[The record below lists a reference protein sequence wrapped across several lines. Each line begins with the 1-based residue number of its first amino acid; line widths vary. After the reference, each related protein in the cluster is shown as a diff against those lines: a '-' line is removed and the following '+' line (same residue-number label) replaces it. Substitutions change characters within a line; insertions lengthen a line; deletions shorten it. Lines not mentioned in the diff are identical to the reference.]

1 MKVPFD
7 GAIPIFY
14 NEFGEIA
21 VGTRQSDPTS
31 IPYVMPA
38 NDNVPPRITLSA
50 RCRAL
55 FHRLVAKDRDASWR
69 IAVASSHRRVT
80 RMTLPLLRF
89 LPTPGLATARQCL
102 AMTTY
107 LQRSM

>member
-1 MKVPFD
+1 MAQYRSSILRQHD
-7 GAIPIFY
+7 
-14 NEFGEIA
+14 EFGEIA

-55 FHRLVAKDRDASWR
+55 LHRLVAKDRDASWR
-69 IAVASSHRRVT
+69 IAVAEASGGSRE
-80 RMTLPLLRF
+80 
-89 LPTPGLATARQCL
+89 
-102 AMTTY
+102 
-107 LQRSM
+107 